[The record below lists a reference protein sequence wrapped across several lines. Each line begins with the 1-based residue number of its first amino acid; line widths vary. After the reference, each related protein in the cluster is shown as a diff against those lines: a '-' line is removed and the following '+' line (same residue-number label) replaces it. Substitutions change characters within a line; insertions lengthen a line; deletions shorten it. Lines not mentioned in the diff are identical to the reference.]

1 LLHAVKQLRDFLRP
15 GQRIFVAGSVNEP
28 TALLAELAAH
38 PLPDDLEFIQF
49 PLGGYNQMDFT
60 ALSSSARFTTF
71 FMTTH
76 LQNADPSR
84 LNYLPMQM
92 RAVFDYL
99 CDGIDV
105 LALQAA
111 YDAAGT
117 LRIGPNVDFAA
128 AVLGCAKVVLVEVN
142 SQFIA
147 PPGCPALD
155 VEKIDYVLDSARPL
169 FEMPPPVVDET
180 VVQIGRNVAALIR
193 DGDCLQTGIGGI
205 PAAILAA
212 LTAHNDLG
220 IHGGLID
227 DGGMALINAGN
238 VTGRNKP
245 IDNGRHI
252 IGMALGSQALIE
264 WLAQTP
270 TVIFKGADYTH
281 ELSIIR
287 QIPQFVSINSAVEID
302 LYGQLNAEFANGRQ
316 LSGTGGSVDFM
327 RAAKAS
333 PGGRSII
340 AMTATA
346 RGGSV
351 SRIVNKVEMATALR
365 TDIDTVVTQF
375 GVAQLA
381 NLPVRARAAALLELA
396 APEFREALRAELPS

>member
-1 LLHAVKQLRDFLRP
+1 MTQLGAFLQP

-28 TALLAELAAH
+28 TSLLGELTAQSV
-38 PLPDDLEFIQF
+38 PEDLEFIQF
-49 PLGGYNQMDFT
+49 PLGGYNQLDFT
-60 ALSSSARFTTF
+60 ALSESTRFTTF
-71 FMTTH
+71 FMTAH
-76 LQNADPSR
+76 LKNADVSR

-99 CDGIDV
+99 SAGVDV
-105 LALQAA
+105 LMLQAA
-111 YDAAGT
+111 YDATGT

-128 AVLGCAKVVLVEVN
+128 AVLGCAEVVLVEVN
-142 SQFIA
+142 KHFIA
-147 PPGCPALD
+147 PAGCPALD
-155 VEKIDYVLDSARPL
+155 VQKIDYLLESDRPL
-169 FEMPPPVVDET
+169 FEMPPPVIDEAAA
-180 VVQIGRNVAALIR
+180 QIGRNVAGLIR

-245 IDNGRHI
+245 IDNGQHV
-252 IGMALGSQALIE
+252 IGMALGSQKLIE

-270 TVIFKGADYTH
+270 SVVFKGADYTH
-281 ELSIIR
+281 ELNVIR
-287 QIPQFVSINSAVEID
+287 QIPNFVSINSAVEID

-327 RAAKAS
+327 RAARAS
-333 PGGRSII
+333 TGGRSII

-351 SRIVNKVEMATALR
+351 SRIVNKVEMVTALR
-365 TDIDTVVTQF
+365 TDIDTVVTEY

-381 NLPVRARAAALLELA
+381 NLPVRARATALLQLA
-396 APEFREALRAELPS
+396 APEFRERLSAELPS